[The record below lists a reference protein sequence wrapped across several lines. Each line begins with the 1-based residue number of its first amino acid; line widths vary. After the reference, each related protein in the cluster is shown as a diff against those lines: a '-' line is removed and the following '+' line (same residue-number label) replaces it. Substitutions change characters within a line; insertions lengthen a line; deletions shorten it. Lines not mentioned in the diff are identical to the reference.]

1 MEALD
6 ERQQAQNVGVRSIF
20 YRLSKVISEGQLIMF
35 IGSLEV
41 YTRSAFTAWS
51 LGLGAVAL
59 LLALAT
65 LYHWVVLPK
74 RTTSSKTRGLLVR
87 NKAVFD

>member
-6 ERQQAQNVGVRSIF
+6 ERQQALNVGVRSIF
-20 YRLSKVISEGQLIMF
+20 YRLSKVISEGLLIMF

-59 LLALAT
+59 LLGIGHSLSLGCTPQTHNFFGKHGDFCANNG
-65 LYHWVVLPK
+65 
-74 RTTSSKTRGLLVR
+74 R
-87 NKAVFD
+87 VF